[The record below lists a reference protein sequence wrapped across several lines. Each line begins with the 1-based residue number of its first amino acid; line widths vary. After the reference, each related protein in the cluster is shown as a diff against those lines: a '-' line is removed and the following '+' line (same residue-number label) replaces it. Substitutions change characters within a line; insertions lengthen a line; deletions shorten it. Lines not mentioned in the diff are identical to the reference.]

1 VTAAERMFGVIK
13 ETLAFAIGAEFFY
26 TLRVG
31 NLLLLNKGCITLTHL
46 ARDHHKLRH
55 RVGVTKKAAGCI
67 VLAHG
72 TMTKVF
78 VAVAAEKTD
87 FAVIF
92 YRNDYIFAFAF
103 LAAVFTNYHSSS
115 SL

>member
-1 VTAAERMFGVIK
+1 VTTAERMFRIVK
-13 ETLAFAIGAEFFY
+13 ETLTFTIDAEFFY
-26 TLRVG
+26 TLRIG
-31 NLLLLNKGCITLTHL
+31 NLLLFNKGCVTLTHL

-55 RVGVTKKAAGCI
+55 RVGVTEKAAGRI
-67 VLAHG
+67 MLAHR